1 MQKKSK
7 KIIIAILILIVGIII
22 GVLSTYLI
30 LNTNKKEETPTIER
44 LKPED
49 IKYYSQLENLKV
61 SPYTLD
67 ELYEI
72 VEKPDKYYELNSSTV
87 TVFNYVMFN
96 FYKFFNT
103 KTPVKVATKVKK
115 DGTNVIEVLEVE
127 YIDYSEYQRRMAE
140 AYEIHNQYEEMIK
153 GKKDKN
159 GDPLKPSTPYGYFID
174 LLLYGD
180 AEEIK

>member
-72 VEKPDKYYELNSSTV
+72 VETPEKYYEANSTNMNA
-87 TVFNYVMFN
+87 FNYVMFN
-96 FYKFFNT
+96 FYTFFNA
-103 KTPVKVATKVKK
+103 KTPVKVATKVRK
-115 DGTNVIEVLEVE
+115 DGTKIVEVLEVE
-127 YIDYSEYQRRMAE
+127 YIDYSEYQRRMADFYEFHRVHIEEEKE
-140 AYEIHNQYEEMIK
+140 AGEEP
-153 GKKDKN
+153 GYT
-159 GDPLKPSTPYGYFID
+159 TPYRFFIEEF
-174 LLLYGD
+174 LYGN
-180 AEEIK
+180 AEIVE

>member
-72 VEKPDKYYELNSSTV
+72 VETPEKYYEANSTNMNA
-87 TVFNYVMFN
+87 FNYVMFN
-96 FYKFFNT
+96 FYTFFNA
-103 KTPVKVATKVKK
+103 KTPVKVATKVRK
-115 DGTNVIEVLEVE
+115 DGTKIVEVLEVE
-127 YIDYSEYQRRMAE
+127 YIDYSEYQRRMADFYEFHRVHIEEEKE
-140 AYEIHNQYEEMIK
+140 AGEEP
-153 GKKDKN
+153 GYT
-159 GDPLKPSTPYGYFID
+159 TPYRFFIEEF
-174 LLLYGD
+174 LYGN
-180 AEEIK
+180 AETVE